1 MFLLFLLEGR
11 GWMEWLVALRCL
23 SRACCFCV
31 LLLCVVVVVVV
42 SLPICT
48 STSSIMH
55 FMFRFSSAL
64 LLSY

>member
-11 GWMEWLVALRCL
+11 GWMEWNGSLRCVALLIPCL
-23 SRACCFCV
+23 

-42 SLPICT
+42 VVPLPVIAV
-48 STSSIMH
+48 SYI
-55 FMFRFSSAL
+55 MFRFSSAL